1 MSYKTQSANKETASH
16 NWLVVDAEGQP
27 LGRLAS
33 QVAAILRG
41 KHKTNFTPH
50 VDCGD
55 YVIVVNAK
63 KVLLTGKKA
72 TQKLHITH
80 SMYPGGQKQI
90 TPKEILTKYPE
101 RLIEIAV
108 KGMLPKNTLG
118 KAMYGKLFVYEGAEH
133 PHQAQKPAQLELKN

>member
-55 YVIVVNAK
+55 YVIVVNAE
-63 KVLLTGKKA
+63 KVLITGKKA
-72 TQKLHITH
+72 TQRVHITH
-80 SMYPGGQKQI
+80 SLYPGGQKQI
-90 TPKEILTKYPE
+90 TPKEILAKYPE

-133 PHQAQKPAQLELKN
+133 PHQAQKPSKLELKN